1 MDIIFN
7 KLYRIDVHSQ
17 SLEEIELG
25 DALNDLRN
33 YITQLIEDV
42 SEDGNRREFLFPRDA
57 TEVKNLII
65 KAVQT
70 TEYSD
75 TSLQIAQRLQGKE
88 IDAQSFMKSRN
99 LGIDIPKG
107 MLIFS
112 MIQLTPEVKR
122 YFISKA
128 EYTEFID
135 DTTFQKRQGP
145 PVKKK
150 IYKAFSVDIHPDL
163 SMQNVAILDT
173 NTTLAKY
180 WWKEFLEL
188 EEVRSDDVNT
198 QNAFTAIDTKIL
210 TPLKSKHPQDYITL
224 RNSIVRYFRS
234 KEEFQMDD
242 FIENG
247 IGDNYEPF
255 DPSLN
260 IEDLKIKIRE
270 AATKFKFDNRFG
282 IVQKHIKAKIIK
294 DIQLTSQIELRL
306 KDSIP
311 NIENAIYRKIING
324 RHYVLVKAD
333 SGYELFPEF
342 VEQIN
347 GADPN

>member
-17 SLEEIELG
+17 SIEKIELG

-57 TEVKNLII
+57 TEVRGLLIKTI
-65 KAVQT
+65 QT
-70 TEYSD
+70 EEYD
-75 TSLQIAQRLQGKE
+75 NTSLQIAQRLLSKE
-88 IDAQSFMKSRN
+88 IDTQDYMDSRN
-99 LGIDIPKG
+99 LDIDIPKG

-112 MIQLTPEVKR
+112 MIQLTSEIKR

-128 EYTEFID
+128 EYNEFID

-180 WWKEFLEL
+180 WWREFLEL
-188 EEVRSDDVNT
+188 EELRSDDDNT
-198 QNAFTAIDTKIL
+198 KKAFTAIDTKIL
-210 TPLKSKHPQDYITL
+210 TPLKSKHPQDSTTL

-242 FIENG
+242 FLENG
-247 IGDNYEPF
+247 IGNNYQPF
-255 DPSLN
+255 DSTLN
-260 IEDLKIKIRE
+260 IEALKTKIRE
-270 AATKFKFDNRFG
+270 AATKFKFDSRFR
-282 IVQKHIKAKIIK
+282 IVQKHIRAKIIK
-294 DIQLTSQIELRL
+294 DIPLTSQIELRL
-306 KDSIP
+306 KDGIP
-311 NIENAIYRKIING
+311 NIENVIYRKVING

-333 SGYELFPEF
+333 RGYELFPEF
-342 VEQIN
+342 IEQEN
-347 GADPN
+347 GADLN

>member
-260 IEDLKIKIRE
+260 I
-270 AATKFKFDNRFG
+270 
-282 IVQKHIKAKIIK
+282 
-294 DIQLTSQIELRL
+294 
-306 KDSIP
+306 
-311 NIENAIYRKIING
+311 
-324 RHYVLVKAD
+324 
-333 SGYELFPEF
+333 
-342 VEQIN
+342 
-347 GADPN
+347 